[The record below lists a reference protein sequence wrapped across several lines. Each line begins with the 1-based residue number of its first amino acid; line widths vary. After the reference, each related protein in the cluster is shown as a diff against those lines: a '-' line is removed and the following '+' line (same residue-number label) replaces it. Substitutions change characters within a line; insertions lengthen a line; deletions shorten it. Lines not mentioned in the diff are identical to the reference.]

1 MGPGHS
7 QLPHQN
13 HELSPRSLP
22 RMNRVPVRALI
33 AAMALGLMAL
43 LVAAC
48 GSSSSD
54 DSSANSE
61 QVTFTL
67 TDKGCEPTEASVPAG
82 PIDFQVENGGTSK
95 YTELEVL
102 DGETIL
108 GERENITEG
117 LSGSFSLTL
126 EEGEYTVRCNEEGE
140 EGEGTLKVTG
150 KLDTK
155 SSPEVDKAIASYREY
170 LEENTDALT
179 TATTPFVAAVEAGDI
194 AKAKQLYPTARIPY
208 ERIEPVAE
216 SFGDLDPRIDAREND
231 VPKSEFGGFHRL
243 EKALWEEEST
253 KNMEPVAESLLED
266 VEELEELI
274 KGKVK
279 IHAVEIA
286 NGANE
291 LLTEVSTSK
300 ITGEEERYSH
310 IDLVDF
316 KGNVEGAEDAF
327 LAVAPLMEG
336 KDPSLVKEV
345 EMDFAAVYPALKP
358 YETSKWPGF
367 VFYTELTKADTRKL
381 AQVIDT
387 LAEKLSLVPAQI
399 AKGEAE

>member
-1 MGPGHS
+1 
-7 QLPHQN
+7 
-13 HELSPRSLP
+13 
-22 RMNRVPVRALI
+22 MNRVPVRALV
-33 AAMALGLMAL
+33 AAMALGLVAL

-48 GSSSSD
+48 GSSGD
-54 DSSANSE
+54 DSSGNSE
-61 QVTFTL
+61 QLTFKL
-67 TDKGCEPTEASVPAG
+67 TDAGCEPHDTNAKAG
-82 PIDFQVENGGTSK
+82 PIDFQVENGGSAGV
-95 YTELEVL
+95 TELEVL
-102 DGETIL
+102 EGETIL

-117 LSGSFSLTL
+117 LTGSFSLTL
-126 EEGEYTVRCNEEGE
+126 EEGEYTVRCNGGTEED
-140 EGEGTLKVTG
+140 GTLKVTG
-150 KLDTK
+150 ELEAEA
-155 SSPEVDKAIASYREY
+155 SPETVKAIDTYKKY
-170 LEENTDALT
+170 LLKNSEELT
-179 TATTPFVAAVEAGDI
+179 EKTKPFVEAVIEGNI
-194 AKAKQLYPTARIPY
+194 AKAKELYAAPRVNY

-231 VPKSEFGGFHRL
+231 VPKSEFRGFHRL
-243 EKALWEEEST
+243 EKALWEEETT
-253 KNMEPVAESLLED
+253 KNMEPVAEELLAN

-327 LAVAPLMEG
+327 EAVAPLMDG
-336 KDPSLVKEV
+336 KDPALVKEV
-345 EMDFAAVYPALKP
+345 EGDFEAVYAALKP

-367 VFYTELTKADTRKL
+367 VLYTELTKADTRKL
-381 AQVIDT
+381 ANVINT
-387 LAEKLSLVPAQI
+387 LAEKLSLVPSKIAQ
-399 AKGEAE
+399 AESA

>member
-1 MGPGHS
+1 
-7 QLPHQN
+7 
-13 HELSPRSLP
+13 
-22 RMNRVPVRALI
+22 MNRVPVRALI

-48 GSSSSD
+48 GSSSSN
-54 DSSANSE
+54 DSSGNSE
-61 QVTFTL
+61 QLTYTL
-67 TDKGCEPTEASVPAG
+67 TDAGCEPHSSNAKAG
-82 PIDFQVENGGTSK
+82 PIDFEIENGGSTGV
-95 YTELEVL
+95 TELEVL
-102 DGETIL
+102 EGETIL

-117 LSGSFSLTL
+117 LTGSFSLTL
-126 EEGEYTVRCNEEGE
+126 EEGEYTVRCNGGTEED
-140 EGEGTLKVTG
+140 GTLKVTG
-150 KLDTK
+150 ELQTE
-155 SSPEVDKAIASYREY
+155 SSPETVKAINTYKKY
-170 LEENTDALT
+170 LLKNSEELT
-179 TATTPFVAAVEAGDI
+179 EKTKPFVEAVIAGNI
-194 AKAKQLYPTARIPY
+194 AKAKQLYPAPRVNY

-243 EKALWEEEST
+243 EKALWEEETT
-253 KNMEPVAESLLED
+253 KNMEPVAEALLED

-327 LAVAPLMEG
+327 LAVARLMEG

-345 EMDFAAVYPALKP
+345 EKDFAAVYAALKP

-367 VFYTELTKADTRKL
+367 VLYTELTKADTRKL

-399 AKGEAE
+399 AQTETA

>member
-1 MGPGHS
+1 
-7 QLPHQN
+7 
-13 HELSPRSLP
+13 
-22 RMNRVPVRALI
+22 
-33 AAMALGLMAL
+33 MALGLMAL

-61 QVTFTL
+61 QVTYKL
-67 TDKGCEPTEASVPAG
+67 TDAGCEPHDVNAKAG
-82 PIDFQVENGGTSK
+82 PIDFQIENGGSAGV
-95 YTELEVL
+95 TELEVL
-102 DGETIL
+102 EGETIL

-117 LSGSFSLTL
+117 LTGSFSLTL
-126 EEGEYTVRCNEEGE
+126 EEGEYTVRCNGGTEED
-140 EGEGTLKVTG
+140 GTLKVTG
-150 KLDTK
+150 ELETE
-155 SSPEVDKAIASYREY
+155 SSPETVKAIDTYKKY
-170 LEENTDALT
+170 LLKNSEELT
-179 TATTPFVAAVEAGDI
+179 EKTKPFVAAVIAGNI
-194 AKAKQLYPTARIPY
+194 AKAKQLYPAPRVNY

-327 LAVAPLMEG
+327 LAVAPLMGE
-336 KDPSLVKEV
+336 KDPSLMKEV
-345 EMDFAAVYPALKP
+345 EKDFAAVYAALEP

-367 VFYTELTKADTRKL
+367 VLYTELTKADTRKL

-399 AKGEAE
+399 AQTEAA

>member
-1 MGPGHS
+1 
-7 QLPHQN
+7 
-13 HELSPRSLP
+13 
-22 RMNRVPVRALI
+22 MNRVPVRALI
-33 AAMALGLMAL
+33 AAMALGLIAL
-43 LVAAC
+43 FVAAC

-54 DSSANSE
+54 DSSGNSE
-61 QVTFTL
+61 QLTYTL
-67 TDKGCEPTEASVPAG
+67 TDQGCEPHSSNAKAG
-82 PIDFQVENGGTSK
+82 PIDFEVENGGSAGV
-95 YTELEVL
+95 TELEVL
-102 DGETIL
+102 EGETIL

-117 LSGSFSLTL
+117 LTGSFSLTL
-126 EEGEYTVRCNEEGE
+126 EEGEYTVRCNGGTEED
-140 EGEGTLKVTG
+140 GTLKVTG
-150 KLDTK
+150 ELETET
-155 SSPEVDKAIASYREY
+155 SPETVKAIDTYKKY
-170 LEENTDALT
+170 LLKNSEELT
-179 TATTPFVAAVEAGDI
+179 EKTKPFVAAVIAGNI
-194 AKAKQLYPTARIPY
+194 AKAKQLYPAPRINY

-243 EKALWEEEST
+243 EKALWEEETT
-253 KNMEPVAESLLED
+253 KNMEPVAEGLMED

-316 KGNVEGAEDAF
+316 LGNVEGAEDAF

-345 EMDFAAVYPALKP
+345 EKDFAAVYAALKP

-367 VFYTELTKADTRKL
+367 VLYTELTKADTRKL

-399 AKGEAE
+399 AQTESA

>member
-1 MGPGHS
+1 
-7 QLPHQN
+7 
-13 HELSPRSLP
+13 
-22 RMNRVPVRALI
+22 MNRVPVRALI
-33 AAMALGLMAL
+33 AAMALGLVAL

-54 DSSANSE
+54 DSSGNSE
-61 QVTFTL
+61 QLTYTL
-67 TDKGCEPTEASVPAG
+67 TDAGCEPHSSSAKAG
-82 PIDFQVENGGTSK
+82 PIDFEIENGGSAGV
-95 YTELEVL
+95 TELEIL
-102 DGETIL
+102 EGETIL
-108 GERENITEG
+108 GERENVTEG
-117 LSGSFSLTL
+117 LTGSFSLTL
-126 EEGEYTVRCNEEGE
+126 EEGEYTVRCNGGTEED
-140 EGEGTLKVTG
+140 GTLKVTG
-150 KLDTK
+150 ELETE
-155 SSPEVDKAIASYREY
+155 SSPETVKAIDTYKKY
-170 LEENTDALT
+170 LLKNAEELT
-179 TATTPFVAAVEAGDI
+179 EKTKPFAEAVIAGNI
-194 AKAKQLYPTARIPY
+194 AKAKELYPAARINY

-243 EKALWEEEST
+243 EKALWEEETT
-253 KNMEPVAESLLED
+253 KNMEPVAEALLED

-316 KGNVEGAEDAF
+316 KANVEGSQVAWE
-327 LAVAPLMEG
+327 AVAPLME
-336 KDPSLVKEV
+336 KTQPKLSKEIN
-345 EMDFAAVYPALKP
+345 EDFEAVYTALKP
-358 YETSKWPGF
+358 YERKAYPGF
-367 VFYTELTKADTRKL
+367 VYYGELTKADTRKL

-387 LAEKLSLVPAQI
+387 LAQNLSLVPAQI
-399 AKGEAE
+399 AKGETE

>member
-1 MGPGHS
+1 
-7 QLPHQN
+7 
-13 HELSPRSLP
+13 
-22 RMNRVPVRALI
+22 MNRVRVRALI
-33 AAMALGLMAL
+33 AAMALGLIAL
-43 LVAAC
+43 FVAAC

-54 DSSANSE
+54 DSSGNSE
-61 QVTFTL
+61 QLTYTL
-67 TDKGCEPTEASVPAG
+67 TDAGCEPHSSSAKAG
-82 PIDFQVENGGTSK
+82 PIDFEIENGGSAGV
-95 YTELEVL
+95 TELEVL
-102 DGETIL
+102 EGETIL

-117 LSGSFSLTL
+117 LTGSFSLTL
-126 EEGEYTVRCNEEGE
+126 EEGEYVVRCNGGTEED
-140 EGEGTLKVTG
+140 GTLKVTG
-150 KLDTK
+150 ELEEE
-155 SSPEVDKAIASYREY
+155 SSPETVKAIDTYKKY
-170 LEENTDALT
+170 LLKNSEELT
-179 TATTPFVAAVEAGDI
+179 EKTKPFVEAVIAGNI
-194 AKAKQLYPTARIPY
+194 AKAKQLYPAPRINY

-243 EKALWEEEST
+243 EKALWEEETT
-253 KNMEPVAESLLED
+253 KNMEPVAEGLLED
-266 VEELEELI
+266 VEELESLI

-316 KGNVEGAEDAF
+316 LGNVEGAEDAF
-327 LAVAPLMEG
+327 LAVAPLMEE

-345 EMDFAAVYPALKP
+345 EKDFAAVYAALKP

-367 VFYTELTKADTRKL
+367 VLYTELTKADTRKL

-387 LAEKLSLVPAQI
+387 LAEKLSLVPAKI
-399 AKGEAE
+399 AQTETA